1 MTANQTEGGATRT
14 VWKTLSKIDVSKH
27 VEKKGQ
33 LTYLSWTWA
42 INEIMKVY
50 PSFDYHF
57 NENEVYPDGSVMVHC
72 DVLVAE
78 SGVKVK
84 RTMWLPVMDNRNN
97 AISNPSSRQVSDT
110 RMRCLTKG
118 IAMLGLGFYI
128 YAGEDLPQ
136 VAEEVPAK
144 PQPKKAATAAT
155 AATATA
161 PDKSDVTNPVAAN
174 AEEIISL
181 TEKSSELEAIGKEI
195 ESGNLE
201 LSEEDVK
208 HTVDLFVEVAQKM
221 HCKSRTELYAF
232 YNDNKQVV
240 DACEKFPD
248 KLEEIKARFTEI
260 YKSLPEEESNN
271 G

>member
-14 VWKTLSKIDVSKH
+14 VWQTLSKIDVSKH

-72 DVLVAE
+72 DVSVAE

-97 AISNPSSRQVSDT
+97 AINNPNARQVSDT

-136 VAEEVPAK
+136 VAEETPAK
-144 PQPKKAATAAT
+144 PQPKKAAKPAAT
-155 AATATA
+155 TKPA

-195 ESGNLE
+195 ESGNIE
-201 LSEEDVK
+201 LNEDDAK
-208 HTVDLFVEVAQKM
+208 HTVDLFVEIAQKM
-221 HCKSRTELYAF
+221 HCTSRTELFAF
-232 YNDNKQVV
+232 YEDNKKVV
-240 DACEKFPD
+240 DELEKFPE
-248 KLEEIKARFTEI
+248 KLAEVEARFTEI

>member
-1 MTANQTEGGATRT
+1 MSQITEGEATRK
-14 VWKTLSKIDVSKH
+14 VWETLSVIDVSEH
-27 VEKKGQ
+27 VEQKMK
-33 LTYLSWTWA
+33 LTYLSWAWA

-57 NENEVYPDGSVMVHC
+57 NDNETYPDGSVMVHC
-72 DVLVAE
+72 HVSVAE
-78 SGVKVK
+78 SGVKVN

-97 AISNPSSRQVSDT
+97 AVQNPNARQVSDT

-136 VAEEVPAK
+136 VAEETPAK
-144 PQPKKAATAAT
+144 PEPKKPAANPRVYDTT
-155 AATATA
+155 EKKPT
-161 PDKSDVTNPVAAN
+161 PDKSDVTKN

-201 LSEEDVK
+201 LSEDDAK
-208 HTVDLFVEVAQKM
+208 HTVDLFVEIAQKM

-232 YNDNKQVV
+232 YSENKQVV
-240 DACEKFPD
+240 DACEKFPE
-248 KLEEIKARFTEI
+248 KLEELKARFTAI

>member
-1 MTANQTEGGATRT
+1 MSQISEGEATRK
-14 VWKTLSKIDVSKH
+14 VWETLSVIDVSEH
-27 VEKKGQ
+27 VEQKMK
-33 LTYLSWTWA
+33 LTYLSWAWA

-57 NENEVYPDGSVMVHC
+57 NDNETYPDGSVMVHC
-72 DVLVAE
+72 HVSVVE
-78 SGVKVK
+78 SGVKVN

-97 AISNPSSRQVSDT
+97 AVQNPNARQVSDT

-144 PQPKKAATAAT
+144 PQPKKAAKPAAEKKP
-155 AATATA
+155 A
-161 PDKSDVTNPVAAN
+161 PDKSDVTKN

-201 LSEEDVK
+201 LSEDDAK
-208 HTVDLFVEVAQKM
+208 HTVDLFVEIAQKM

-248 KLEEIKARFTEI
+248 KLKELKARFTEI
-260 YKSLPEEESNN
+260 YKSLPEEEDNN